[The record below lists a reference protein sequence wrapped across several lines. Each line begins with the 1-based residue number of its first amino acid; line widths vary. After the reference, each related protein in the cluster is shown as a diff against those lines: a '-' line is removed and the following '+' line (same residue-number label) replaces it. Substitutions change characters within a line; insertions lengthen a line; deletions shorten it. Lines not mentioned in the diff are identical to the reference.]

1 MTQQD
6 LISYNLTIKEI
17 ANLFNILGDYTRC
30 RIVACLFDK
39 PMIVGDIAKNLN
51 MSISAISHS
60 LRILKTAKIVKNEK
74 HGKTITY
81 TLEDKHIFEI
91 FLKAKEH
98 IQEWKK

>member
-6 LISYNLTIKEI
+6 LNSSNQTIKDI

-30 RIVACLFDK
+30 RIVSCLFDK

-74 HGKTITY
+74 QGKTITY

-91 FLKAKEH
+91 FSKAKEH
-98 IQEWKK
+98 IKE